1 MVISGST
8 GITKNLEWNVI
19 GEIIDQEVNAGKHK
33 IALVLY
39 HNSFE
44 NKENWEGDYGSTFMK
59 RLNSYLSMLQPVE
72 VMLEDG
78 GIVKYNYKA
87 EVYFMDFLESDGRD
101 SIKTD

>member
-1 MVISGST
+1 
-8 GITKNLEWNVI
+8 
-19 GEIIDQEVNAGKHK
+19 
-33 IALVLY
+33 
-39 HNSFE
+39 
-44 NKENWEGDYGSTFMK
+44 
-59 RLNSYLSMLQPVE
+59 MLQPVE